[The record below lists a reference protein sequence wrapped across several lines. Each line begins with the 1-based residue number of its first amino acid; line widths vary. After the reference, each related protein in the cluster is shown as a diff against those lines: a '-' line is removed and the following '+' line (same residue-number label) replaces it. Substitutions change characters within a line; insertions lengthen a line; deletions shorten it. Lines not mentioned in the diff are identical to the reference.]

1 MTTQNKA
8 LIFNIL
14 RGLPRVWL
22 AVCLQ
27 GLGAL
32 VVTFTAALLLPGQKG
47 LPGLAVII
55 YIIWSSRRLDRYLT
69 RS

>member
-8 LIFNIL
+8 LILNVL
-14 RGLPRVWL
+14 RGSPRVWL

-27 GLGAL
+27 GLGAV
-32 VVTFTAALLLPGQKG
+32 VVTFTAALLLPGQRG
-47 LPGLAVII
+47 LPGLASIAF
-55 YIIWSSRRLDRYLT
+55 IIWSSRRLDRYLT